1 MNKHLKLFSA
11 LLVLMLFAPVSMF
24 VCPADAEAAQT
35 LVENSWRYEGG
46 QLVSDDASSEEDG
59 IALLSMDAL
68 PDGVTAQG
76 IDVSE
81 HQGRIDWDAVKAS
94 GIDFA
99 ILRVG
104 FGAPSFGGRVDYQFN
119 RNISECERLGIPYG
133 VYVYSY
139 AFDNQQAADEASMV
153 INCLS
158 GHNPRLPVYYDLEDN
173 SIIANGRQTGIA
185 LRAQVFCNRIS
196 AAGYEPGIY
205 ASLNWFNNI
214 LTDSVFKSS
223 SWDHWIAQYNSQCD
237 YTGNY
242 SFWQYKSNGKV
253 PGINGN
259 VDMNYAY
266 VDVSLYHW
274 QLIDSTWYYAA
285 SNGKA
290 YTGWLFQSGTWYW
303 LEPDVGGAMATGLHE
318 CNGSLYWFNSS
329 GAMATG
335 WQNIDGK
342 YYFLKDSGAME
353 GTTFTKDETQYTI
366 NADGSLANAKKK
378 KNTGGGAYTLAFLD
392 ADTQAMADSLNELK
406 ADAFDGDEEE
416 DYYDDDK
423 KDYDKDASFI
433 LNGKLQQIAEHR
445 LAMARSK
452 GYGSSRIP
460 DEGTLDDYLKSIG
473 ESTARRHTEIY
484 LINCDDVTQAEEK
497 LLRNHDSDEKK
508 RVDRV
513 IYYKEMGVAHQQV
526 GDKHYYMIILMR

>member
-1 MNKHLKLFSA
+1 MKDRNLWMKKEEKRTAPGLKRALKAVLGHKIVRLAGIAGVSLLFSA
-11 LLVLMLFAPVSMF
+11 S
-24 VCPADAEAAQT
+24 AAQT
-35 LVENSWRYEGG
+35 VLADDAGVWQPVENGYYLVGMDGSYLTGWQQMGG
-46 QLVSDDASSEEDG
+46 KWYLLGADG
-59 IALLSMDAL
+59 LMKT
-68 PDGVTAQG
+68 GWEQ
-76 IDVSE
+76 E
-81 HQGRIDWDAVKAS
+81 
-94 GIDFA
+94 
-99 ILRVG
+99 
-104 FGAPSFGGRVDYQFN
+104 
-119 RNISECERLGIPYG
+119 
-133 VYVYSY
+133 
-139 AFDNQQAADEASMV
+139 
-153 INCLS
+153 
-158 GHNPRLPVYYDLEDN
+158 
-173 SIIANGRQTGIA
+173 NG
-185 LRAQVFCNRIS
+185 
-196 AAGYEPGIY
+196 
-205 ASLNWFNNI
+205 
-214 LTDSVFKSS
+214 
-223 SWDHWIAQYNSQCD
+223 
-237 YTGNY
+237 
-242 SFWQYKSNGKV
+242 
-253 PGINGN
+253 
-259 VDMNYAY
+259 
-266 VDVSLYHW
+266 
-274 QLIDSTWYYAA
+274 TWYYLQ
-285 SNGKA
+285 G
-290 YTGWLFQSGTWYW
+290 
-303 LEPDVGGAMATGLHE
+303 D
-318 CNGSLYWFNSS
+318 

-392 ADTQAMADSLNELK
+392 GDTQAMVDSLNELK

>member
-1 MNKHLKLFSA
+1 MKDRNLWMKKEEKRTAPGLKRALKAVLGHEIVRLAGIAGVSLLFSA
-11 LLVLMLFAPVSMF
+11 S
-24 VCPADAEAAQT
+24 AAQT
-35 LVENSWRYEGG
+35 VLADDAGVWQPVENGYYLVGMDGSYLTGWQQMGG
-46 QLVSDDASSEEDG
+46 KWYLLGADG
-59 IALLSMDAL
+59 LMKT
-68 PDGVTAQG
+68 G
-76 IDVSE
+76 
-81 HQGRIDWDAVKAS
+81 W
-94 GIDFA
+94 
-99 ILRVG
+99 
-104 FGAPSFGGRVDYQFN
+104 
-119 RNISECERLGIPYG
+119 
-133 VYVYSY
+133 
-139 AFDNQQAADEASMV
+139 QQE
-153 INCLS
+153 
-158 GHNPRLPVYYDLEDN
+158 
-173 SIIANGRQTGIA
+173 NG
-185 LRAQVFCNRIS
+185 
-196 AAGYEPGIY
+196 
-205 ASLNWFNNI
+205 
-214 LTDSVFKSS
+214 
-223 SWDHWIAQYNSQCD
+223 
-237 YTGNY
+237 
-242 SFWQYKSNGKV
+242 
-253 PGINGN
+253 
-259 VDMNYAY
+259 
-266 VDVSLYHW
+266 
-274 QLIDSTWYYAA
+274 TWYYLQ
-285 SNGKA
+285 G
-290 YTGWLFQSGTWYW
+290 
-303 LEPDVGGAMATGLHE
+303 D
-318 CNGSLYWFNSS
+318 

>member
-1 MNKHLKLFSA
+1 MKDRNLWMKKEEKRTAPGLKRALKAVLGHKIVRLAGIAGVSLLFSA
-11 LLVLMLFAPVSMF
+11 S
-24 VCPADAEAAQT
+24 AAQT
-35 LVENSWRYEGG
+35 VLADDAGVWQPVENGYYLVGMDGSYLTGWQQMGG
-46 QLVSDDASSEEDG
+46 KWYLLGADG
-59 IALLSMDAL
+59 LMKT
-68 PDGVTAQG
+68 GWEQ
-76 IDVSE
+76 E
-81 HQGRIDWDAVKAS
+81 
-94 GIDFA
+94 
-99 ILRVG
+99 
-104 FGAPSFGGRVDYQFN
+104 
-119 RNISECERLGIPYG
+119 
-133 VYVYSY
+133 
-139 AFDNQQAADEASMV
+139 
-153 INCLS
+153 
-158 GHNPRLPVYYDLEDN
+158 
-173 SIIANGRQTGIA
+173 NG
-185 LRAQVFCNRIS
+185 
-196 AAGYEPGIY
+196 
-205 ASLNWFNNI
+205 
-214 LTDSVFKSS
+214 
-223 SWDHWIAQYNSQCD
+223 
-237 YTGNY
+237 
-242 SFWQYKSNGKV
+242 
-253 PGINGN
+253 
-259 VDMNYAY
+259 
-266 VDVSLYHW
+266 
-274 QLIDSTWYYAA
+274 TWYYLQ
-285 SNGKA
+285 G
-290 YTGWLFQSGTWYW
+290 
-303 LEPDVGGAMATGLHE
+303 D
-318 CNGSLYWFNSS
+318 

-366 NADGSLANAKKK
+366 NADGSLASAKKK

-392 ADTQAMADSLNELK
+392 GDTQAMADSLNELK

>member
-1 MNKHLKLFSA
+1 MKDRNLWMKKEEKRTAPGLKRALKAVLGHKIVRLAGIAGVSLLFSA
-11 LLVLMLFAPVSMF
+11 S
-24 VCPADAEAAQT
+24 AAQT
-35 LVENSWRYEGG
+35 VLADDAGVWQPVENGYYLVGMDGSYLTGWQQMGG
-46 QLVSDDASSEEDG
+46 KWYLLGADG
-59 IALLSMDAL
+59 LMKT
-68 PDGVTAQG
+68 GWEQ
-76 IDVSE
+76 E
-81 HQGRIDWDAVKAS
+81 
-94 GIDFA
+94 
-99 ILRVG
+99 
-104 FGAPSFGGRVDYQFN
+104 
-119 RNISECERLGIPYG
+119 
-133 VYVYSY
+133 
-139 AFDNQQAADEASMV
+139 
-153 INCLS
+153 
-158 GHNPRLPVYYDLEDN
+158 
-173 SIIANGRQTGIA
+173 NG
-185 LRAQVFCNRIS
+185 
-196 AAGYEPGIY
+196 
-205 ASLNWFNNI
+205 
-214 LTDSVFKSS
+214 
-223 SWDHWIAQYNSQCD
+223 
-237 YTGNY
+237 
-242 SFWQYKSNGKV
+242 
-253 PGINGN
+253 
-259 VDMNYAY
+259 
-266 VDVSLYHW
+266 
-274 QLIDSTWYYAA
+274 TWYYLQ
-285 SNGKA
+285 G
-290 YTGWLFQSGTWYW
+290 
-303 LEPDVGGAMATGLHE
+303 D
-318 CNGSLYWFNSS
+318 

-508 RVDRV
+508 RVARV
-513 IYYKEMGVAHQQV
+513 IYYKEMGGAHQQV

>member
-1 MNKHLKLFSA
+1 MDPINKHKEEWGQRMKDRNLWMKKEEKRTAPGLKRALKAVLGHKIVRLAGIAGVSLLFSA
-11 LLVLMLFAPVSMF
+11 S
-24 VCPADAEAAQT
+24 AAQT
-35 LVENSWRYEGG
+35 VLADDAGVWQPVENGYYLVGMDGSYLTGWQQMGG
-46 QLVSDDASSEEDG
+46 KWYLLGADG
-59 IALLSMDAL
+59 LMKT
-68 PDGVTAQG
+68 G
-76 IDVSE
+76 
-81 HQGRIDWDAVKAS
+81 W
-94 GIDFA
+94 
-99 ILRVG
+99 
-104 FGAPSFGGRVDYQFN
+104 
-119 RNISECERLGIPYG
+119 
-133 VYVYSY
+133 
-139 AFDNQQAADEASMV
+139 QQE
-153 INCLS
+153 
-158 GHNPRLPVYYDLEDN
+158 
-173 SIIANGRQTGIA
+173 NG
-185 LRAQVFCNRIS
+185 
-196 AAGYEPGIY
+196 
-205 ASLNWFNNI
+205 
-214 LTDSVFKSS
+214 
-223 SWDHWIAQYNSQCD
+223 
-237 YTGNY
+237 
-242 SFWQYKSNGKV
+242 
-253 PGINGN
+253 
-259 VDMNYAY
+259 
-266 VDVSLYHW
+266 
-274 QLIDSTWYYAA
+274 TWYYLQ
-285 SNGKA
+285 G
-290 YTGWLFQSGTWYW
+290 
-303 LEPDVGGAMATGLHE
+303 DGAMV
-318 CNGSLYWFNSS
+318 
-329 GAMATG
+329 TG

-460 DEGTLDDYLKSIG
+460 YEGTLDDYLKSIG

>member
-1 MNKHLKLFSA
+1 MKDRNLWMKKEEKRTAPGLKRALKAVLGHKIVRLAGIAGVSLLFSA
-11 LLVLMLFAPVSMF
+11 SV
-24 VCPADAEAAQT
+24 AQT
-35 LVENSWRYEGG
+35 VLADDAGVWQPVENGYYLVGMDGSYLTGWQQMGG
-46 QLVSDDASSEEDG
+46 KWYLLGADG
-59 IALLSMDAL
+59 LMKT
-68 PDGVTAQG
+68 GWEQENG
-76 IDVSE
+76 I
-81 HQGRIDWDAVKAS
+81 
-94 GIDFA
+94 
-99 ILRVG
+99 
-104 FGAPSFGGRVDYQFN
+104 
-119 RNISECERLGIPYG
+119 
-133 VYVYSY
+133 
-139 AFDNQQAADEASMV
+139 
-153 INCLS
+153 
-158 GHNPRLPVYYDLEDN
+158 
-173 SIIANGRQTGIA
+173 
-185 LRAQVFCNRIS
+185 
-196 AAGYEPGIY
+196 
-205 ASLNWFNNI
+205 
-214 LTDSVFKSS
+214 
-223 SWDHWIAQYNSQCD
+223 
-237 YTGNY
+237 
-242 SFWQYKSNGKV
+242 
-253 PGINGN
+253 
-259 VDMNYAY
+259 
-266 VDVSLYHW
+266 
-274 QLIDSTWYYAA
+274 WYYLQ
-285 SNGKA
+285 G
-290 YTGWLFQSGTWYW
+290 
-303 LEPDVGGAMATGLHE
+303 D
-318 CNGSLYWFNSS
+318 

-392 ADTQAMADSLNELK
+392 GDTQAMADSLNELK

>member
-1 MNKHLKLFSA
+1 MKDRNLWMKKEEKRTAPGLKRALKAVLGHKIVRLAGIAGVSLLFSA
-11 LLVLMLFAPVSMF
+11 SV
-24 VCPADAEAAQT
+24 AQT
-35 LVENSWRYEGG
+35 VLADDAGVWQPVENGYYLMGMDGSYLTGWQQMGG
-46 QLVSDDASSEEDG
+46 KWYLLGADG
-59 IALLSMDAL
+59 LMKT
-68 PDGVTAQG
+68 GWEQ
-76 IDVSE
+76 E
-81 HQGRIDWDAVKAS
+81 
-94 GIDFA
+94 
-99 ILRVG
+99 
-104 FGAPSFGGRVDYQFN
+104 
-119 RNISECERLGIPYG
+119 
-133 VYVYSY
+133 
-139 AFDNQQAADEASMV
+139 
-153 INCLS
+153 
-158 GHNPRLPVYYDLEDN
+158 
-173 SIIANGRQTGIA
+173 NG
-185 LRAQVFCNRIS
+185 
-196 AAGYEPGIY
+196 
-205 ASLNWFNNI
+205 
-214 LTDSVFKSS
+214 
-223 SWDHWIAQYNSQCD
+223 
-237 YTGNY
+237 
-242 SFWQYKSNGKV
+242 
-253 PGINGN
+253 
-259 VDMNYAY
+259 
-266 VDVSLYHW
+266 
-274 QLIDSTWYYAA
+274 TWYYLQ
-285 SNGKA
+285 G
-290 YTGWLFQSGTWYW
+290 
-303 LEPDVGGAMATGLHE
+303 D
-318 CNGSLYWFNSS
+318 

-392 ADTQAMADSLNELK
+392 GDTQAMADSLNELK

>member
-1 MNKHLKLFSA
+1 MKDRNLWMKKEEKRTAPGLKRALKAVLGHKIVRLAGIAGVSLLFSA
-11 LLVLMLFAPVSMF
+11 S
-24 VCPADAEAAQT
+24 AAQT
-35 LVENSWRYEGG
+35 VLADDAGVWQPVENGYYLVGMDGSYLTGWQQMGGKWYLLGADGLMKTSWE
-46 QLVSDDASSEEDG
+46 QE
-59 IALLSMDAL
+59 
-68 PDGVTAQG
+68 
-76 IDVSE
+76 
-81 HQGRIDWDAVKAS
+81 
-94 GIDFA
+94 
-99 ILRVG
+99 
-104 FGAPSFGGRVDYQFN
+104 
-119 RNISECERLGIPYG
+119 
-133 VYVYSY
+133 
-139 AFDNQQAADEASMV
+139 
-153 INCLS
+153 
-158 GHNPRLPVYYDLEDN
+158 
-173 SIIANGRQTGIA
+173 NG
-185 LRAQVFCNRIS
+185 
-196 AAGYEPGIY
+196 
-205 ASLNWFNNI
+205 
-214 LTDSVFKSS
+214 
-223 SWDHWIAQYNSQCD
+223 
-237 YTGNY
+237 
-242 SFWQYKSNGKV
+242 
-253 PGINGN
+253 
-259 VDMNYAY
+259 
-266 VDVSLYHW
+266 
-274 QLIDSTWYYAA
+274 TWYYLQ
-285 SNGKA
+285 G
-290 YTGWLFQSGTWYW
+290 
-303 LEPDVGGAMATGLHE
+303 D
-318 CNGSLYWFNSS
+318 

-392 ADTQAMADSLNELK
+392 GDTQAMADSLNELK

>member
-1 MNKHLKLFSA
+1 MKDRNLWMKKEEKRTAPGLKRVLKAVLGHKIVRLAGIAGVSLLFSA
-11 LLVLMLFAPVSMF
+11 S
-24 VCPADAEAAQT
+24 AAQT
-35 LVENSWRYEGG
+35 VLADDAGVWQPVENGYYLVGMDGSYLTGWQQMGG
-46 QLVSDDASSEEDG
+46 KWYLLGADG
-59 IALLSMDAL
+59 LMKT
-68 PDGVTAQG
+68 G
-76 IDVSE
+76 
-81 HQGRIDWDAVKAS
+81 W
-94 GIDFA
+94 
-99 ILRVG
+99 
-104 FGAPSFGGRVDYQFN
+104 
-119 RNISECERLGIPYG
+119 
-133 VYVYSY
+133 
-139 AFDNQQAADEASMV
+139 QQE
-153 INCLS
+153 
-158 GHNPRLPVYYDLEDN
+158 
-173 SIIANGRQTGIA
+173 NG
-185 LRAQVFCNRIS
+185 
-196 AAGYEPGIY
+196 
-205 ASLNWFNNI
+205 
-214 LTDSVFKSS
+214 
-223 SWDHWIAQYNSQCD
+223 
-237 YTGNY
+237 
-242 SFWQYKSNGKV
+242 
-253 PGINGN
+253 
-259 VDMNYAY
+259 
-266 VDVSLYHW
+266 
-274 QLIDSTWYYAA
+274 TWYYLQ
-285 SNGKA
+285 G
-290 YTGWLFQSGTWYW
+290 
-303 LEPDVGGAMATGLHE
+303 DGAMV
-318 CNGSLYWFNSS
+318 
-329 GAMATG
+329 TG

-392 ADTQAMADSLNELK
+392 GDTQAMADSLNELK

>member
-1 MNKHLKLFSA
+1 MKDRNLWMKKEEKRTAPGLKRALKAVLGHKIVRLAGIAGVSLLFSA
-11 LLVLMLFAPVSMF
+11 S
-24 VCPADAEAAQT
+24 AAQT
-35 LVENSWRYEGG
+35 VLADDAGIWQPVENGYYLVGLDGSYLTGWQQMGG
-46 QLVSDDASSEEDG
+46 KWYLLGADG
-59 IALLSMDAL
+59 LMKM
-68 PDGVTAQG
+68 GWEQ
-76 IDVSE
+76 E
-81 HQGRIDWDAVKAS
+81 
-94 GIDFA
+94 
-99 ILRVG
+99 
-104 FGAPSFGGRVDYQFN
+104 
-119 RNISECERLGIPYG
+119 
-133 VYVYSY
+133 
-139 AFDNQQAADEASMV
+139 
-153 INCLS
+153 
-158 GHNPRLPVYYDLEDN
+158 
-173 SIIANGRQTGIA
+173 NG
-185 LRAQVFCNRIS
+185 
-196 AAGYEPGIY
+196 
-205 ASLNWFNNI
+205 
-214 LTDSVFKSS
+214 
-223 SWDHWIAQYNSQCD
+223 
-237 YTGNY
+237 
-242 SFWQYKSNGKV
+242 
-253 PGINGN
+253 
-259 VDMNYAY
+259 
-266 VDVSLYHW
+266 
-274 QLIDSTWYYAA
+274 TWYYLQ
-285 SNGKA
+285 G
-290 YTGWLFQSGTWYW
+290 
-303 LEPDVGGAMATGLHE
+303 D
-318 CNGSLYWFNSS
+318 

-416 DYYDDDK
+416 
-423 KDYDKDASFI
+423 DYDKDASFI

>member
-1 MNKHLKLFSA
+1 MKDRNLWMKKEEKRTAPGLKRALKAVLGHKIVRLAGIAGVSLLFSA
-11 LLVLMLFAPVSMF
+11 S
-24 VCPADAEAAQT
+24 AAQT
-35 LVENSWRYEGG
+35 VLADDAGVWQPVENGYYLVGMDGSYLTGWQQMGG
-46 QLVSDDASSEEDG
+46 KWYLLGADG
-59 IALLSMDAL
+59 LMKT
-68 PDGVTAQG
+68 GWEQ
-76 IDVSE
+76 E
-81 HQGRIDWDAVKAS
+81 
-94 GIDFA
+94 
-99 ILRVG
+99 
-104 FGAPSFGGRVDYQFN
+104 
-119 RNISECERLGIPYG
+119 
-133 VYVYSY
+133 
-139 AFDNQQAADEASMV
+139 
-153 INCLS
+153 
-158 GHNPRLPVYYDLEDN
+158 
-173 SIIANGRQTGIA
+173 NG
-185 LRAQVFCNRIS
+185 
-196 AAGYEPGIY
+196 
-205 ASLNWFNNI
+205 
-214 LTDSVFKSS
+214 
-223 SWDHWIAQYNSQCD
+223 
-237 YTGNY
+237 
-242 SFWQYKSNGKV
+242 
-253 PGINGN
+253 
-259 VDMNYAY
+259 
-266 VDVSLYHW
+266 
-274 QLIDSTWYYAA
+274 TWYYLQ
-285 SNGKA
+285 G
-290 YTGWLFQSGTWYW
+290 
-303 LEPDVGGAMATGLHE
+303 D
-318 CNGSLYWFNSS
+318 

-473 ESTARRHTEIY
+473 ESIARRHTEIY

>member
-1 MNKHLKLFSA
+1 MKDRNLWMKKEEKRTVPGLKRALKAVLGHKIVRLAGIAGVSLLFSA
-11 LLVLMLFAPVSMF
+11 S
-24 VCPADAEAAQT
+24 AAQT
-35 LVENSWRYEGG
+35 VLA
-46 QLVSDDASSEEDG
+46 DDAGVWQPVEDG
-59 IALLSMDAL
+59 YYLVGMDGSYLTGWQQMGGKWYLLGA
-68 PDGVTAQG
+68 DGLMKTGWEQ
-76 IDVSE
+76 E
-81 HQGRIDWDAVKAS
+81 
-94 GIDFA
+94 
-99 ILRVG
+99 
-104 FGAPSFGGRVDYQFN
+104 
-119 RNISECERLGIPYG
+119 
-133 VYVYSY
+133 
-139 AFDNQQAADEASMV
+139 
-153 INCLS
+153 
-158 GHNPRLPVYYDLEDN
+158 
-173 SIIANGRQTGIA
+173 NG
-185 LRAQVFCNRIS
+185 
-196 AAGYEPGIY
+196 
-205 ASLNWFNNI
+205 
-214 LTDSVFKSS
+214 
-223 SWDHWIAQYNSQCD
+223 
-237 YTGNY
+237 
-242 SFWQYKSNGKV
+242 
-253 PGINGN
+253 
-259 VDMNYAY
+259 
-266 VDVSLYHW
+266 
-274 QLIDSTWYYAA
+274 TWYYLQ
-285 SNGKA
+285 G
-290 YTGWLFQSGTWYW
+290 
-303 LEPDVGGAMATGLHE
+303 D
-318 CNGSLYWFNSS
+318 

-392 ADTQAMADSLNELK
+392 GDTQAMADSLNELK

-445 LAMARSK
+445 LTMARSK

>member
-1 MNKHLKLFSA
+1 MKDRNLWMKKEEKRTAPGLKRALKAVLGHKIVRLAGIAGVSLLFSA
-11 LLVLMLFAPVSMF
+11 S
-24 VCPADAEAAQT
+24 AAQT
-35 LVENSWRYEGG
+35 VLADDVGVWQPVENGYYLVGMDGSYLTGWQQMGG
-46 QLVSDDASSEEDG
+46 KWYLLGADG
-59 IALLSMDAL
+59 LMKT
-68 PDGVTAQG
+68 GWEQ
-76 IDVSE
+76 E
-81 HQGRIDWDAVKAS
+81 
-94 GIDFA
+94 
-99 ILRVG
+99 
-104 FGAPSFGGRVDYQFN
+104 
-119 RNISECERLGIPYG
+119 
-133 VYVYSY
+133 
-139 AFDNQQAADEASMV
+139 
-153 INCLS
+153 
-158 GHNPRLPVYYDLEDN
+158 
-173 SIIANGRQTGIA
+173 NG
-185 LRAQVFCNRIS
+185 
-196 AAGYEPGIY
+196 
-205 ASLNWFNNI
+205 
-214 LTDSVFKSS
+214 
-223 SWDHWIAQYNSQCD
+223 
-237 YTGNY
+237 
-242 SFWQYKSNGKV
+242 
-253 PGINGN
+253 
-259 VDMNYAY
+259 
-266 VDVSLYHW
+266 
-274 QLIDSTWYYAA
+274 TWYYLQ
-285 SNGKA
+285 G
-290 YTGWLFQSGTWYW
+290 
-303 LEPDVGGAMATGLHE
+303 D
-318 CNGSLYWFNSS
+318 

-392 ADTQAMADSLNELK
+392 ADTQTMADSLNELK

>member
-1 MNKHLKLFSA
+1 MKDRNLWMKKEEKRTAPGLKGALKAVLGHKIVRLAGIAGVSLLFSA
-11 LLVLMLFAPVSMF
+11 S
-24 VCPADAEAAQT
+24 AAQT
-35 LVENSWRYEGG
+35 VLADDAGVWQPVENGYYLVGMDGSYLTGWQQMGG
-46 QLVSDDASSEEDG
+46 KWYLLGADG
-59 IALLSMDAL
+59 LMKT
-68 PDGVTAQG
+68 GWEQ
-76 IDVSE
+76 E
-81 HQGRIDWDAVKAS
+81 
-94 GIDFA
+94 
-99 ILRVG
+99 
-104 FGAPSFGGRVDYQFN
+104 
-119 RNISECERLGIPYG
+119 
-133 VYVYSY
+133 
-139 AFDNQQAADEASMV
+139 
-153 INCLS
+153 
-158 GHNPRLPVYYDLEDN
+158 
-173 SIIANGRQTGIA
+173 NG
-185 LRAQVFCNRIS
+185 
-196 AAGYEPGIY
+196 
-205 ASLNWFNNI
+205 
-214 LTDSVFKSS
+214 
-223 SWDHWIAQYNSQCD
+223 
-237 YTGNY
+237 
-242 SFWQYKSNGKV
+242 
-253 PGINGN
+253 
-259 VDMNYAY
+259 
-266 VDVSLYHW
+266 
-274 QLIDSTWYYAA
+274 TWYYLQ
-285 SNGKA
+285 G
-290 YTGWLFQSGTWYW
+290 
-303 LEPDVGGAMATGLHE
+303 D
-318 CNGSLYWFNSS
+318 

-392 ADTQAMADSLNELK
+392 GDTQAMAGSLNELK

>member
-1 MNKHLKLFSA
+1 MKDGSLWMKKEEKRTAPGLKRALKAVLGHKIVRLAGIAGESLLFSA
-11 LLVLMLFAPVSMF
+11 S
-24 VCPADAEAAQT
+24 AAQT
-35 LVENSWRYEGG
+35 VLADDAGVWQPVENGYYLVGMDGSYLTGWQQMGG
-46 QLVSDDASSEEDG
+46 KWYLLGADG
-59 IALLSMDAL
+59 LMKT
-68 PDGVTAQG
+68 GWEQ
-76 IDVSE
+76 E
-81 HQGRIDWDAVKAS
+81 
-94 GIDFA
+94 
-99 ILRVG
+99 
-104 FGAPSFGGRVDYQFN
+104 
-119 RNISECERLGIPYG
+119 
-133 VYVYSY
+133 
-139 AFDNQQAADEASMV
+139 
-153 INCLS
+153 
-158 GHNPRLPVYYDLEDN
+158 
-173 SIIANGRQTGIA
+173 NG
-185 LRAQVFCNRIS
+185 
-196 AAGYEPGIY
+196 
-205 ASLNWFNNI
+205 
-214 LTDSVFKSS
+214 
-223 SWDHWIAQYNSQCD
+223 
-237 YTGNY
+237 
-242 SFWQYKSNGKV
+242 
-253 PGINGN
+253 
-259 VDMNYAY
+259 
-266 VDVSLYHW
+266 
-274 QLIDSTWYYAA
+274 TWYYLQ
-285 SNGKA
+285 G
-290 YTGWLFQSGTWYW
+290 
-303 LEPDVGGAMATGLHE
+303 D
-318 CNGSLYWFNSS
+318 

>member
-1 MNKHLKLFSA
+1 MKDRNLWMKKEEKRTAPGLKRVLKAVLGHKIVRLAGIAGVSLLFSA
-11 LLVLMLFAPVSMF
+11 S
-24 VCPADAEAAQT
+24 AAQT
-35 LVENSWRYEGG
+35 VLADDAGVWQPVENGYYLVGMDGSYLTGWQQMGG
-46 QLVSDDASSEEDG
+46 KWYLLGADG
-59 IALLSMDAL
+59 LMKT
-68 PDGVTAQG
+68 G
-76 IDVSE
+76 
-81 HQGRIDWDAVKAS
+81 W
-94 GIDFA
+94 
-99 ILRVG
+99 
-104 FGAPSFGGRVDYQFN
+104 
-119 RNISECERLGIPYG
+119 
-133 VYVYSY
+133 
-139 AFDNQQAADEASMV
+139 QQE
-153 INCLS
+153 
-158 GHNPRLPVYYDLEDN
+158 
-173 SIIANGRQTGIA
+173 NG
-185 LRAQVFCNRIS
+185 
-196 AAGYEPGIY
+196 
-205 ASLNWFNNI
+205 
-214 LTDSVFKSS
+214 
-223 SWDHWIAQYNSQCD
+223 
-237 YTGNY
+237 
-242 SFWQYKSNGKV
+242 
-253 PGINGN
+253 
-259 VDMNYAY
+259 
-266 VDVSLYHW
+266 
-274 QLIDSTWYYAA
+274 TWYYLQ
-285 SNGKA
+285 G
-290 YTGWLFQSGTWYW
+290 
-303 LEPDVGGAMATGLHE
+303 DGAMV
-318 CNGSLYWFNSS
+318 
-329 GAMATG
+329 TG

>member
-1 MNKHLKLFSA
+1 MKDRNLWMKKEEKRTAPGLKRALKAVLGHKIVRLAGIAGVSLLFSA
-11 LLVLMLFAPVSMF
+11 S
-24 VCPADAEAAQT
+24 AAQT
-35 LVENSWRYEGG
+35 VLADDAGVWQPVENGYYLVGMDGSYLTGWQQMGG
-46 QLVSDDASSEEDG
+46 KWYLLGADG
-59 IALLSMDAL
+59 LMKT
-68 PDGVTAQG
+68 GWEQ
-76 IDVSE
+76 E
-81 HQGRIDWDAVKAS
+81 
-94 GIDFA
+94 
-99 ILRVG
+99 
-104 FGAPSFGGRVDYQFN
+104 
-119 RNISECERLGIPYG
+119 
-133 VYVYSY
+133 
-139 AFDNQQAADEASMV
+139 
-153 INCLS
+153 
-158 GHNPRLPVYYDLEDN
+158 
-173 SIIANGRQTGIA
+173 NG
-185 LRAQVFCNRIS
+185 
-196 AAGYEPGIY
+196 
-205 ASLNWFNNI
+205 
-214 LTDSVFKSS
+214 
-223 SWDHWIAQYNSQCD
+223 
-237 YTGNY
+237 
-242 SFWQYKSNGKV
+242 
-253 PGINGN
+253 
-259 VDMNYAY
+259 
-266 VDVSLYHW
+266 
-274 QLIDSTWYYAA
+274 TWYYLQ
-285 SNGKA
+285 G
-290 YTGWLFQSGTWYW
+290 
-303 LEPDVGGAMATGLHE
+303 D
-318 CNGSLYWFNSS
+318 

-392 ADTQAMADSLNELK
+392 GDTQAMADSLNELK

-484 LINCDDVTQAEEK
+484 LINCDDVTHAEEK

>member
-1 MNKHLKLFSA
+1 MKDRNLWMKKEEKRTAPGLKRALKAVLGHKRGRLAGIAGVSLLFSA
-11 LLVLMLFAPVSMF
+11 S
-24 VCPADAEAAQT
+24 AAQT
-35 LVENSWRYEGG
+35 VLADDAGVWQPVENGYYLVGMDGSYLTGWQQMGG
-46 QLVSDDASSEEDG
+46 KWYLLGADG
-59 IALLSMDAL
+59 LMKT
-68 PDGVTAQG
+68 G
-76 IDVSE
+76 
-81 HQGRIDWDAVKAS
+81 W
-94 GIDFA
+94 
-99 ILRVG
+99 
-104 FGAPSFGGRVDYQFN
+104 
-119 RNISECERLGIPYG
+119 
-133 VYVYSY
+133 
-139 AFDNQQAADEASMV
+139 QQE
-153 INCLS
+153 
-158 GHNPRLPVYYDLEDN
+158 
-173 SIIANGRQTGIA
+173 NG
-185 LRAQVFCNRIS
+185 
-196 AAGYEPGIY
+196 
-205 ASLNWFNNI
+205 
-214 LTDSVFKSS
+214 
-223 SWDHWIAQYNSQCD
+223 
-237 YTGNY
+237 
-242 SFWQYKSNGKV
+242 
-253 PGINGN
+253 
-259 VDMNYAY
+259 
-266 VDVSLYHW
+266 
-274 QLIDSTWYYAA
+274 TWYYLQ
-285 SNGKA
+285 G
-290 YTGWLFQSGTWYW
+290 
-303 LEPDVGGAMATGLHE
+303 DGAMV
-318 CNGSLYWFNSS
+318 
-329 GAMATG
+329 TG

>member
-1 MNKHLKLFSA
+1 MKDRNLWMKKEEKRTAPGLKRALKAVLGHKIVRLAGIAGVSLLFSA
-11 LLVLMLFAPVSMF
+11 SV
-24 VCPADAEAAQT
+24 AQT
-35 LVENSWRYEGG
+35 VLADDVGVWQPVENGYYLVGMDGSYLTGWQQMGG
-46 QLVSDDASSEEDG
+46 KWYLLGADG
-59 IALLSMDAL
+59 LMKT
-68 PDGVTAQG
+68 GWEQENG
-76 IDVSE
+76 I
-81 HQGRIDWDAVKAS
+81 
-94 GIDFA
+94 
-99 ILRVG
+99 
-104 FGAPSFGGRVDYQFN
+104 
-119 RNISECERLGIPYG
+119 
-133 VYVYSY
+133 
-139 AFDNQQAADEASMV
+139 
-153 INCLS
+153 
-158 GHNPRLPVYYDLEDN
+158 
-173 SIIANGRQTGIA
+173 
-185 LRAQVFCNRIS
+185 
-196 AAGYEPGIY
+196 
-205 ASLNWFNNI
+205 
-214 LTDSVFKSS
+214 
-223 SWDHWIAQYNSQCD
+223 
-237 YTGNY
+237 
-242 SFWQYKSNGKV
+242 
-253 PGINGN
+253 
-259 VDMNYAY
+259 
-266 VDVSLYHW
+266 
-274 QLIDSTWYYAA
+274 WYYLQ
-285 SNGKA
+285 G
-290 YTGWLFQSGTWYW
+290 
-303 LEPDVGGAMATGLHE
+303 D
-318 CNGSLYWFNSS
+318 

-452 GYGSSRIP
+452 GYGSSRIS

>member
-1 MNKHLKLFSA
+1 MKDRSLWMKKEEKRTAPGLKRALKAVLGHKIVRLAGIAGVSLLFSA
-11 LLVLMLFAPVSMF
+11 S
-24 VCPADAEAAQT
+24 AAQT
-35 LVENSWRYEGG
+35 VLADDAGVWQPVENGYYLVGMDGSYLTGWQQMGG
-46 QLVSDDASSEEDG
+46 KWY
-59 IALLSMDAL
+59 LL
-68 PDGVTAQG
+68 
-76 IDVSE
+76 
-81 HQGRIDWDAVKAS
+81 
-94 GIDFA
+94 
-99 ILRVG
+99 
-104 FGAPSFGGRVDYQFN
+104 GADSLMKTGWEQ
-119 RNISECERLGIPYG
+119 E
-133 VYVYSY
+133 
-139 AFDNQQAADEASMV
+139 
-153 INCLS
+153 
-158 GHNPRLPVYYDLEDN
+158 
-173 SIIANGRQTGIA
+173 NG
-185 LRAQVFCNRIS
+185 
-196 AAGYEPGIY
+196 
-205 ASLNWFNNI
+205 
-214 LTDSVFKSS
+214 
-223 SWDHWIAQYNSQCD
+223 
-237 YTGNY
+237 
-242 SFWQYKSNGKV
+242 
-253 PGINGN
+253 
-259 VDMNYAY
+259 
-266 VDVSLYHW
+266 
-274 QLIDSTWYYAA
+274 TWYYLQ
-285 SNGKA
+285 G
-290 YTGWLFQSGTWYW
+290 
-303 LEPDVGGAMATGLHE
+303 D
-318 CNGSLYWFNSS
+318 

-433 LNGKLQQIAEHR
+433 LNGKLQQSAEHR

-497 LLRNHDSDEKK
+497 ILRNHDSDEKK
-508 RVDRV
+508 RGDRG

>member
-1 MNKHLKLFSA
+1 
-11 LLVLMLFAPVSMF
+11 ML
-24 VCPADAEAAQT
+24 ADDAGVWQP
-35 LVENSWRYEGG
+35 VENGYYLVGMDGSYLTGWQQMGG
-46 QLVSDDASSEEDG
+46 KWYLLGADG
-59 IALLSMDAL
+59 LMKT
-68 PDGVTAQG
+68 GWEQ
-76 IDVSE
+76 E
-81 HQGRIDWDAVKAS
+81 
-94 GIDFA
+94 
-99 ILRVG
+99 
-104 FGAPSFGGRVDYQFN
+104 
-119 RNISECERLGIPYG
+119 
-133 VYVYSY
+133 
-139 AFDNQQAADEASMV
+139 
-153 INCLS
+153 
-158 GHNPRLPVYYDLEDN
+158 
-173 SIIANGRQTGIA
+173 NG
-185 LRAQVFCNRIS
+185 
-196 AAGYEPGIY
+196 
-205 ASLNWFNNI
+205 
-214 LTDSVFKSS
+214 
-223 SWDHWIAQYNSQCD
+223 
-237 YTGNY
+237 
-242 SFWQYKSNGKV
+242 
-253 PGINGN
+253 
-259 VDMNYAY
+259 
-266 VDVSLYHW
+266 
-274 QLIDSTWYYAA
+274 TWYYLQ
-285 SNGKA
+285 G
-290 YTGWLFQSGTWYW
+290 
-303 LEPDVGGAMATGLHE
+303 D
-318 CNGSLYWFNSS
+318 

-392 ADTQAMADSLNELK
+392 ADTQAMADGLNELK
-406 ADAFDGDEEE
+406 ADAFGGDEEE